1 MNRIGLAA
9 LILFTS
15 SVNGAEP
22 TSKELYQAIRQNDL
36 PRLRAMVDS
45 SATANLRDSRG
56 VTPLMYASAAG
67 TADAMKILIEAG
79 SDVNAKSGLDATAL
93 LWGAVDLAKT
103 RMLIDAG
110 ANVNAKS
117 KIGRTPLIVAAGRSG
132 SADTVRLLLSKGADG
147 KIADA
152 TGSTALV
159 EAAHANDL
167 ETIRLLLPA
176 KPDINAGDLI
186 GNSAL
191 MWAAGNSNLAA
202 VKLLLAS
209 GADVNA
215 SHIREIQ
222 MKNGL
227 IAVSKITPLMAVA
240 ARRSPE
246 VAAALLEAG
255 AEVNA
260 KDIRGMTPLMFAVA
274 SDVADPRV
282 VTLLLDRKADREIK
296 SRDGETALDWA
307 RKFGN
312 PEVLRLLGGLP
323 IESKVAVKPAAFS
336 KNDPAAAISRAIPL
350 LQTSANEFFK
360 QSGCIGCH
368 HQNLS
373 GVAVAAATRKGIRA
387 DEKSVSDQRL
397 LAKTELTRER
407 ESVLQGIFISTDGLI
422 YSLVQLAE
430 QNYPADEITD
440 ALVAAIASHQS
451 ADGKWS
457 GLTAVRPPLEDS
469 NVLRTAMAI
478 RALDHY
484 RIPARK
490 AEFDERIAKAREWL
504 VGARN
509 PLPYERSFQL
519 LGLKW
524 SGAGR
529 GELDRVANEVRR
541 LQRVDGGWSQLPTL
555 QSDAYATGVALYA
568 LTRGGTS
575 PKDSVYQRGVGFL
588 LASQKPDGSWYVAS
602 RSPKFQPY
610 FQSGFPYNHDQ
621 WISSAATSW
630 AAAALAE
637 VLDPAQ
643 SSASLR

>member
-1 MNRIGLAA
+1 MNKIAIAA
-9 LILFTS
+9 LILCS
-15 SVNGAEP
+15 PVRGAET
-22 TSKELYQAIRQNDL
+22 TSKDLYQAIRQNDL
-36 PRLRAMVDS
+36 PRLRAMLAS
-45 SATANLRDSRG
+45 GPAANLRDSRG
-56 VTPLMYASAAG
+56 VTPLMYASTAG
-67 TADAMKILIEAG
+67 TVDAMKMLVDAG
-79 SDVNAKSGLDATAL
+79 AEVNAKSGLDATAL
-93 LWGAVDLAKT
+93 LWGAVDLAKV
-103 RMLIDAG
+103 RLLIDAG
-110 ANVNAKS
+110 ADVNAKS
-117 KIGRTPLIVAAGRSG
+117 KIGRTPLIVAAGCAG
-132 SADTVRLLLSKGADG
+132 SADTVRLLLSKGADAQ
-147 KIADA
+147 IADA

-159 EAAHANDL
+159 EAAHANDI
-167 ETIRLLLPA
+167 EAMRLLLTA
-176 KPDINAGDLI
+176 KPDINAGDLL

-215 SHIREIQ
+215 SHIREIK

-227 IAVSKITPLMAVA
+227 IAASKITPLMAVA

-255 AEVNA
+255 ADVNA

-274 SDVADPRV
+274 SDISDPRV
-282 VTLLLDRKADREIK
+282 VSLLLDRKADRDIK
-296 SRDGETALDWA
+296 SKDGETALDWA

-312 PEVLRLLGGLP
+312 PEILRLLGGLP
-323 IESKVAVKPAAFS
+323 RESKVSVKPAAFS
-336 KNDPAAAISRAIPL
+336 KNDPAAAINRAIPL
-350 LQTSANEFFK
+350 LQNSANEFFK

-373 GVAVAAATRKGIRA
+373 GVAVAAATRKGLRA

-397 LAKTELTRER
+397 LAKTELMRER
-407 ESVLQGIFISTDGLI
+407 ESVFQGVFISTDGLI

-440 ALVAAIASHQS
+440 ALAAAIASHQS
-451 ADGKWS
+451 PDGKWA
-457 GLTAVRPPLEDS
+457 GLTVVRPPLEDS

-490 AEFDERIAKAREWL
+490 AEFDDRISKAREWL
-504 VGARN
+504 VNVQN

-529 GELDRVANEVRR
+529 PEVDRAVDEVRR
-541 LQRVDGGWSQLPTL
+541 LQKADGGWSQLVTL
-555 QSDAYATGVALYA
+555 PSDAYATGVALYA
-568 LTRGGTS
+568 LARGGMPS
-575 PKDSVYQRGVGFL
+575 KDAVYQRGVGFL
-588 LASQKPDGSWYVAS
+588 LASQKADGSWYVPS

-621 WISSAATSW
+621 WISSAGTSW

-637 VLDPAQ
+637 VLESGQ